1 MVEELLQLLVDKVDG
16 ELLEPVEGEDL
27 KASDVEDGAEV
38 DFLHAGIDQSL
49 IAFLN
54 QPKEGSVID
63 RSSDPTH
70 SVCCL
75 VHILTFGHPLSANL
89 PFKIISNLS
98 QQDKNLDLWL
108 HKGCHQ
114 VIDINFS
121 QLCHL
126 KEHPLCLP
134 FSICIVFQTNLSEI
148 VLGVRLALL
157 LPSLLLELHLSHC
170 HDRCCDLGIN
180 FILSCLILRKILVQ
194 KKVNPNLSCS
204 HFVAVPLLSFR
215 ESNDIKSSV
224 RELELF
230 VVVYGVNL
238 VA

>member
-16 ELLEPVEGEDL
+16 ELLEPVVREDL

-38 DFLHAGIDQSL
+38 DLFHARVDQSL

-54 QPKEGSVID
+54 QPKESSVID
-63 RSSDPTH
+63 RSSNPAH

-75 VHILTFGHPLSANL
+75 VHVLTFGHPLSANL
-89 PFKIISNLS
+89 PHRIILSLS
-98 QQDKNLDLWL
+98 QQNKNLDLWL

-148 VLGVRLALL
+148 VFRVRLALL
-157 LPSLLLELHLSHC
+157 LSSLLLELHLSHC
-170 HDRCCDLGIN
+170 HDRCCDLGIY
-180 FILSCLILRKILVQ
+180 
-194 KKVNPNLSCS
+194 
-204 HFVAVPLLSFR
+204 LLD
-215 ESNDIKSSV
+215 NDV
-224 RELELF
+224 
-230 VVVYGVNL
+230 
-238 VA
+238 

>member
-38 DFLHAGIDQSL
+38 DFLHARVDQSL

-126 KEHPLCLP
+126 KEHLLYLIYHLDLHRFSNKP
-134 FSICIVFQTNLSEI
+134 F
-148 VLGVRLALL
+148 
-157 LPSLLLELHLSHC
+157 
-170 HDRCCDLGIN
+170 
-180 FILSCLILRKILVQ
+180 
-194 KKVNPNLSCS
+194 
-204 HFVAVPLLSFR
+204 
-215 ESNDIKSSV
+215 
-224 RELELF
+224 
-230 VVVYGVNL
+230 
-238 VA
+238 

>member
-1 MVEELLQLLVDKVDG
+1 MLVEELLELLVDVVDAN
-16 ELLEPVEGEDL
+16 LLEGVEL
-27 KASDVEDGAEV
+27 KNLKSCYVKNSDEV
-38 DFLHAGIDQSL
+38 DFLHARVDQSL

-63 RSSDPTH
+63 RSCNPTH

-114 VIDINFS
+114 VIDVNFS

-126 KEHPLCLP
+126 KEHLLYLIYHLDLHRFSNKP
-134 FSICIVFQTNLSEI
+134 F
-148 VLGVRLALL
+148 
-157 LPSLLLELHLSHC
+157 
-170 HDRCCDLGIN
+170 
-180 FILSCLILRKILVQ
+180 
-194 KKVNPNLSCS
+194 
-204 HFVAVPLLSFR
+204 
-215 ESNDIKSSV
+215 
-224 RELELF
+224 
-230 VVVYGVNL
+230 
-238 VA
+238 